1 VTEKETKQWTRKVQK
16 TGGATFIVGLPKDWC
31 EENNITDEQLAK
43 LKDKGQ
49 GIEITLIELNDHTLK
64 IFPPSISV
72 PEDKEVIPIKWLNDQ
87 PLNLI
92 RRKII
97 GHYISG
103 AEETVIEN
111 QFGKT
116 NTHFSAE
123 AQKTIIDQVG
133 KMMGSEIYENFS
145 DKITIRHHPPTEP
158 MKKQVDTLRIT
169 ATEMLQDAIKA
180 FTKKDMD
187 LGAIIVEKE
196 KVADRLYFRILRFLN
211 QALTDRNLRTEL
223 EITLPEVLDLS
234 TIPKRLEL
242 IADYA
247 QVIVKLLE
255 KEGAKKAVPKINKH
269 FASFAELIVRK
280 INESVEIYYS
290 QDSIAANNLIEE
302 VTEKLLGFKADCNA
316 VIGEIDTVTVL
327 PIIIVKHKLER
338 CAQFLIDI
346 AEVAID
352 RKIRD

>member
-1 VTEKETKQWTRKVQK
+1 VSEKENKQWTRKVQK

-31 EENNITDEQLAK
+31 EENSITDEHLAK

-49 GIEITLIELNDHTLK
+49 GIEITLVEMNDHTLR
-64 IFPPSISV
+64 IFPPSISI
-72 PEDKEVIPIKWLNDQ
+72 PEDKEVIPIKWSNDQ
-87 PLNLI
+87 SLDLI

-103 AEETVIEN
+103 ATETVIEN
-111 QFGKT
+111 QSGKKS
-116 NTHFSAE
+116 THFSAE

-158 MKKQVDTLRIT
+158 IRNQVESLRIT
-169 ATEMLQDAIKA
+169 ATEMLADAIKA
-180 FTKKDMD
+180 FTTKDMD

-211 QALTDRNLRTEL
+211 QSLTDRNLRNEL
-223 EITLPEVLDLS
+223 EISLPEVLDHA

-247 QVIVKLLE
+247 YVIVKLLE
-255 KEGAKKAVPKINKH
+255 EEGAKKSIPRINKH
-269 FASFAELIVRK
+269 FTTFANLLNKK
-280 INESVEIYYS
+280 ITASVEIYYA
-290 QDSIAANNLIEE
+290 QDSIAANDLIEE
-302 VTEKLLGFKADCNA
+302 VLEEIKRFRADFKKVLGE
-316 VIGEIDTVTVL
+316 VDTITVL
-327 PIIIVKHKLER
+327 PIILVKHKLER

-346 AEVAID
+346 AEIAID